1 MTIMMTPSQAEAIKD
16 QAQSLIRRGRGV
28 NAEYSIVLQAAINA
42 PAFLRTRETAEG
54 IGDEAGEFYKLGELA
69 GIEEA

>member
-16 QAQSLIRRGRGV
+16 QAQSLIRRGRNA
-28 NAEYSIVLQAAINA
+28 NAEYSIVLQPGINT

-54 IGDEAGEFYKLGELA
+54 LGDEAGEFYKLSELA